1 MENLLKMKETY
12 LLELHQ
18 ITSKLLSLPAEG
30 ETVRLQSLAGMF
42 LTLLHDGKEME
53 LTHLFR
59 LNFPEY
65 YADEPNL
72 LTLISYA
79 SQPN

>member
-1 MENLLKMKETY
+1 MEKAHLQQLHATIAELLREPSPDADMA
-12 LLELHQ
+12 L
-18 ITSKLLSLPAEG
+18 
-30 ETVRLQSLAGMF
+30 LQSLAGMF